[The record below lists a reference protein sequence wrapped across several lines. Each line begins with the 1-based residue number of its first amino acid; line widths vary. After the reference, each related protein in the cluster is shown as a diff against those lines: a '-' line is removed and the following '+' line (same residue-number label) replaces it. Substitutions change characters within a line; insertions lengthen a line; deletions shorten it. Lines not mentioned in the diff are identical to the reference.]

1 MKYTNEQQA
10 IIDAIQVPQNALIKV
25 DAVAGSGKTT
35 LLQGIAEALKPK
47 NGLYLAY
54 NKAIAVESQQ
64 KFPSS
69 VRCMTTH
76 SLAYQN
82 TINSYGLSIGFFNYK
97 DIRERIIFEKK
108 IQVLETMTEWCLS
121 KYPKF
126 ELFKMEW
133 GDKHVNVSN
142 EIFDIVEKYF
152 NKMIKGEINITH
164 EGYLK
169 LYHML
174 LFHEKIK
181 HNVFDMIALDEC
193 GDLNEVTLEIFKL
206 LPAKKKLMV
215 GDKQQNIYTFN
226 KTINGFEEM
235 DGVGLQMHITQ
246 SFRCSEPVADGIQKF
261 CRNFIDPSIEFVGTP
276 TPKKHD
282 GTKAIISRNNSTL
295 IGEMINLNHRNIK
308 YNLTRKAN
316 VIFELVLIILGLK
329 VGGKIFSPQWKYLQD
344 DVEEWGASYNLRED
358 HRSPRSYIAS
368 LYNQDPAIKSA
379 LGIVEKYTP
388 QEIYSA
394 YNMAKEHELEK
405 GHVTT
410 LSTCHSMKGLE
421 FSTVY
426 ICNDLNESVAKT
438 IEKYGSDPSKYTE
451 SQLETMRLYYVA
463 VSRCINK
470 LENAYFVEVE
480 PDDDTI

>member
-10 IIDAIQVPQNALIKV
+10 IIDAIQKPENTLIKV

-35 LLQGIAEALKPK
+35 LLQGIALVLNPK

-54 NKAIAVESQQ
+54 NKAIALESKN
-64 KFPSS
+64 KFPET
-69 VRCMTTH
+69 VHCMTTH

-82 TINSYGLSIGFFNYK
+82 TIKPYGLSIGFFNYK
-97 DIRERIIFEKK
+97 DIRERAIFEEK
-108 IQVLETMTEWCLS
+108 IQIIETMTAWCLS

-126 ELFKMEW
+126 EVFKMEF
-133 GDKHVNVSN
+133 GDKNPNISDH
-142 EIFDIVEKYF
+142 IFTIVEKYF
-152 NKMIKGEINITH
+152 NKMIKGQSNITH

-174 LFHEKIK
+174 LFHKKIK
-181 HNVFDMIALDEC
+181 HNMFDMVALDEC

-226 KTINGFEEM
+226 KTINGFKEM
-235 DGVGLQMHITQ
+235 EGVGLQMHITQ
-246 SFRCSEPVADGIQKF
+246 SFRCSEPVAKGIQEF
-261 CRNFIDPSIEFVGTP
+261 CNTYIDKSMSFIGTS
-276 TPKKHD
+276 TPREPD
-282 GTKAIISRNNSTL
+282 NTKAIISRNNSTL
-295 IGEMINLNHRNIK
+295 IGEMIGLNKRNIK
-308 YNLTRKAN
+308 YNLTRKAS
-316 VIFELVLIILGLK
+316 VIFELVLVVLGLK
-329 VGGKIFSPQWKYLQD
+329 VGGQIFSSQWRYIQE
-344 DVEEWGASYNLRED
+344 DVEEWGASYSLREEF
-358 HRSPRSYIAS
+358 RTPRSYIAS
-368 LYNQDPAIKSA
+368 LYSQDPAMKSA

-388 QEIYSA
+388 QEIYGA
-394 YNMAKEHELEK
+394 YNNAKEHELQK
-405 GHVTT
+405 NHITT

-426 ICNDLNESVAKT
+426 ICNDLNESVTKT
-438 IEKYGSDPSKYTE
+438 IEKYGNDPKKYDD

-470 LENAYFVEVE
+470 LENAHYINMGEL
-480 PDDDTI
+480 